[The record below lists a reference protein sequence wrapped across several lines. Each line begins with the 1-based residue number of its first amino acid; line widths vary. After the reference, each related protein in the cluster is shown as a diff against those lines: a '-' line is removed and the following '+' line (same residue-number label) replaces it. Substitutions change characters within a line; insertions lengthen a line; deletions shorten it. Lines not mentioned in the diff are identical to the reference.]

1 VPEFCTCGAQLPAD
15 ARFCHKCGK
24 PQREEPAGE
33 AAPQPAAAEAPPA
46 ALVLPAI
53 DFRNPVAV
61 RVAFLAALL
70 ANLLNALPY
79 LILGCPLWLLGSG
92 FLCAYLYRRRTGQ
105 PLPPRSG
112 ARLGW
117 MTGVFSFVI
126 FTVFFTFSFI
136 MAVRSGTL
144 VNRQQLSQIPFLQ
157 GNLDQVIELMQ
168 SPLGLAVNLAF
179 SLIVL
184 FVLFTL
190 LATAGGA
197 LGAKVLGKADSAPSR
212 SRL

>member
-1 VPEFCTCGAQLPAD
+1 MRQTEHVPEFCTCGAQLPPD

-24 PQREEPAGE
+24 PQRDEPVAE
-33 AAPQPAAAEAPPA
+33 SAPGPAAAETPFARPVA
-46 ALVLPAI
+46 PAI
-53 DFRNPVAV
+53 DFRNPVAI
-61 RVAFLAALL
+61 RVGFLAALL

-79 LILGCPLWLLGSG
+79 LILGCPLWLLAAG
-92 FLCAYLYRRRTGQ
+92 FLCVYLYNRRTGQ
-105 PLPPRSG
+105 SLSVRSG
-112 ARLGW
+112 ARMGW
-117 MTGVFSFVI
+117 ITGVFSFVI

-144 VNRQQLSQIPFLQ
+144 VNREQLSQIPFLQ

-168 SPLGLAVNLAF
+168 SPVGLALNLTF

-190 LATAGGA
+190 LAAAGGA
-197 LGAKVLGKADSAPSR
+197 LGARVLGKN
-212 SRL
+212 